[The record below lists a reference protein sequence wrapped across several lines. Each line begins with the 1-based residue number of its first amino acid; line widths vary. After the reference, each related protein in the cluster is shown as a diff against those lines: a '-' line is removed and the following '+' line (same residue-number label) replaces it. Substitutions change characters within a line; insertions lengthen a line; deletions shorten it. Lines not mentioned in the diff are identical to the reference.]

1 MRIAILEDDSIQ
13 SDLLSLW
20 LQEAGHQ
27 CKAFTRGKDFL
38 REVGR
43 ESYDFFLLDWMIPDQ
58 SGTEVL
64 TWLRANLKEYVPVLF
79 VTARDEEEDIVT
91 ALSAGADDYMIK
103 PLRKRELLARI
114 EAIARRSRPAATQ
127 EPFTQDEFLV
137 DPERR
142 TVQRNGEEV
151 SLTQKDFELALFLF
165 RNLGRLMS
173 RGHILESVWGRS
185 AEINTRTVDTHVSRL
200 RSKLGLTQENG
211 WRLSAVY
218 QHGYR
223 LERLKD

>member
-27 CKAFTRGKDFL
+27 CKAFTHGKDFL

-114 EAIARRSRPAATQ
+114 DAIARRSRPAVTQ
-127 EPFTQDEFLV
+127 EPFSQDEFLI

-142 TVQRNGEEV
+142 TIHRDGEEI

>member
-64 TWLRANLKEYVPVLF
+64 TSLRANLKEYVPVLF

-114 EAIARRSRPAATQ
+114 EAVARRSRPAVTQ
-127 EPFTQDEFLV
+127 EAFSQDEFLI

-142 TVQRNGEEV
+142 TIHRDGEEV